1 MQKGYHDIAFG
12 KSGAGAPRRTSKGKV
27 NTHII
32 ADPETHVPNVYRA
45 NPNIDTYVHIQLSG
59 EIMERWI
66 DRYLYKMT
74 ADGISGIILR
84 RKLLTPRLGGVC

>member
-1 MQKGYHDIAFG
+1 MFQCILHSITDGLSAQKGYHDIAFG

-45 NPNIDTYVHIQLSG
+45 NPNIDTYVVYQ
-59 EIMERWI
+59 
-66 DRYLYKMT
+66 
-74 ADGISGIILR
+74 
-84 RKLLTPRLGGVC
+84 